1 MPKYSYTAKDAA
13 GKAVKDVMDA
23 PSQQTVVER
32 LQKKDMFVISIK
44 EISFTSPAARRAMAK
59 KKKAKRFSHKKVKL
73 DDMVIFARQLATM
86 LEAGVSMIRSLDVI
100 VTQIQSQ
107 VFFNTLKK
115 VRDDVE
121 QGGSL
126 SGALG
131 KHPNVFNQFW
141 VSLVEVGEASG
152 TIPVVL
158 NKLTFYLEQQ
168 AKFRTTII
176 SGMIYPLIL
185 FCVSMGAVG
194 FFALFVGPRFESIF
208 ESMNVDLPII
218 TIVLLATFSFIKQNL
233 LLIIGGVIATVFLIR
248 AYLKTYGG
256 RMRWERFIFGMP
268 QVGEVFRYII
278 VERFCSQMSILIDAG
293 VPILY
298 ALDITERLVDN
309 NTCAIIVGDIKEA
322 VREGVLLADPMEKS
336 GFFPPMAIQ
345 MIQVGEETGEL
356 SKMLKH
362 VSNFYQD
369 QVETFMH
376 RFATIVEPFMLVF
389 MGAIIGTIVLAM
401 FLPMFN
407 IAQLG
412 GAGTGG

>member
-1 MPKYSYTAKDAA
+1 LPKYAYTAKDAS
-13 GKAVKDVMDA
+13 GKSVKDVMDA
-23 PSQQTVVER
+23 PSQQTVVDR
-32 LQKKDMFVISIK
+32 LQKKEMFVISIK
-44 EISFTSPAARRAMAK
+44 ELSFVSPAARRAQAK
-59 KKKAKRFSHKKVKL
+59 KKKGKRFTHKKVKMQ
-73 DDMVIFARQLATM
+73 DMIIFARQLATM

-100 VTQIQSQ
+100 CTQIQSQ
-107 VFFNTLKK
+107 IFFNTLKQ
-115 VRDDVE
+115 VRNDVE
-121 QGGSL
+121 QGGGL
-126 SGALG
+126 SNALA
-131 KHPNVFNQFW
+131 KHTKVFNQFW
-141 VSLVEVGEASG
+141 TSLVEVGEASG

-158 NKLTFYLEQQ
+158 YKLTFYLEQQ
-168 AKFRTTII
+168 AKFKSTII

-208 ESMNVDLPII
+208 EAMNVDLPII
-218 TIVLLATFSFIKQNL
+218 TVVLLAVFGFIKKNFL
-233 LLIIGGVIATVFLIR
+233 LLVGGTVLTVFLFR
-248 AYLKTYGG
+248 QYLNTYNG
-256 RMRWERFIFGMP
+256 RMRYEKFLFGMP
-268 QVGEVFRYII
+268 KVGEVYRSII

-309 NTCAIIVGDIKEA
+309 HTCAIIVGDIKEA

-336 GFFPPMAIQ
+336 AFFPAMAIQ

-362 VSNFYQD
+362 VSTFYQE
-369 QVETFMH
+369 QVEIFMS

-389 MGAIIGTIVLAM
+389 MGAVIGTIVLAM

-412 GAGTGG
+412 GAGTGT

>member
-1 MPKYSYTAKDAA
+1 
-13 GKAVKDVMDA
+13 
-23 PSQQTVVER
+23 
-32 LQKKDMFVISIK
+32 
-44 EISFTSPAARRAMAK
+44 
-59 KKKAKRFSHKKVKL
+59 
-73 DDMVIFARQLATM
+73 
-86 LEAGVSMIRSLDVI
+86 
-100 VTQIQSQ
+100 
-107 VFFNTLKK
+107 
-115 VRDDVE
+115 
-121 QGGSL
+121 
-126 SGALG
+126 
-131 KHPNVFNQFW
+131 
-141 VSLVEVGEASG
+141 
-152 TIPVVL
+152 
-158 NKLTFYLEQQ
+158 
-168 AKFRTTII
+168 
-176 SGMIYPLIL
+176 
-185 FCVSMGAVG
+185 
-194 FFALFVGPRFESIF
+194 
-208 ESMNVDLPII
+208 
-218 TIVLLATFSFIKQNL
+218 
-233 LLIIGGVIATVFLIR
+233 
-248 AYLKTYGG
+248 
-256 RMRWERFIFGMP
+256 MRWERLIFGLP
-268 QVGEVFRYII
+268 QVGEVYRNII

-389 MGAIIGTIVLAM
+389 MGAVIGTIVLAM

>member
-1 MPKYSYTAKDAA
+1 
-13 GKAVKDVMDA
+13 
-23 PSQQTVVER
+23 
-32 LQKKDMFVISIK
+32 
-44 EISFTSPAARRAMAK
+44 
-59 KKKAKRFSHKKVKL
+59 
-73 DDMVIFARQLATM
+73 
-86 LEAGVSMIRSLDVI
+86 
-100 VTQIQSQ
+100 
-107 VFFNTLKK
+107 
-115 VRDDVE
+115 
-121 QGGSL
+121 
-126 SGALG
+126 
-131 KHPNVFNQFW
+131 
-141 VSLVEVGEASG
+141 
-152 TIPVVL
+152 
-158 NKLTFYLEQQ
+158 LEQQ
-168 AKFRTTII
+168 AKFKSTII

-208 ESMNVDLPII
+208 EAMNVDLPII
-218 TIVLLATFSFIKQNL
+218 TIVLLAVFSFIKKNL
-233 LLIIGGVIATVFLIR
+233 LILVGSTILVVFLFKQ
-248 AYLKTYGG
+248 YLRTYNG
-256 RMRWERFIFGMP
+256 RMSFEKIMFGLP
-268 QVGEVFRYII
+268 KVGEVYRSII

-309 NTCAIIVGDIKEA
+309 HTCAIIVGDIKEA

-336 GFFPPMAIQ
+336 AFFPAMAIQ

-362 VSNFYQD
+362 VSTYYQE
-369 QVETFMH
+369 QVEVFMS

-412 GAGTGG
+412 GAGSG